1 MIKLEDVSKV
11 YKMGDVELAALDK
24 ISLEIKAGE
33 FIAIMGPSGSG
44 KSTLMNMIGFL
55 DEPTSGKYIIDGKD
69 TSGLSQTDLAGLRNN
84 RIGFVF
90 QSFNLLSD
98 MTAKDNVELPLIY
111 SNNKNRKQRAED
123 SLKRVGLGDRVH
135 HKPKE
140 LSGGQQQRVAIA
152 RALVND
158 PSIIMADEPTGA
170 LDTHTGEEIMQLLV
184 DLNKSGITVIVVTHD
199 PEVAEYASRIVMLR
213 DGKIEKDDRNYDT
226 DESKSKKKQDIK
238 KSNFINPAEI
248 FESLTMAFKA
258 IVSNKMRSFLTTLGI
273 IIGVASVI
281 AMTSIGT
288 GASKQV
294 TDRISNMGANLLMIS
309 PGQSRRS
316 GVVLT
321 SFEPLTYEDGKA
333 LFEESQYVEA
343 VDAQIS
349 RRYIIIYK
357 DKNYRSEVMGT
368 TPSFLEVMNF
378 NINYGRFFNEDENLL
393 KRRVAVIGNTIL
405 NELFDGKDPIGE
417 YIKINNS
424 QYQVIGVLEEKGSS
438 GWRDQ
443 DDVIVVPLFTAQT
456 RLLGVDDVSIIN
468 ATIISNDLAQ
478 EAETDIRK
486 ILRKRHKLR
495 EGEPDDF
502 RIRSQAEIL
511 DTVSETTQSF
521 TFLLAGIAVV
531 SLVVGGIGI
540 MNIMLVSVAER
551 TREIGIR
558 KAIGARGI
566 DILSQFLIEAIL
578 VSVSGG
584 VLGIGL
590 GYSIGRVVSHFAGW
604 PTIVTMQ
611 SVLVSF
617 FFSMAVGLFFGFYP
631 ARKAS
636 RMNPIDALRYE

>member
-1 MIKLEDVSKV
+1 MIRIENVSKI
-11 YKMGDVELAALDK
+11 YKMGDLELAALDNV
-24 ISLEIKAGE
+24 SLEIKAGE
-33 FIAIMGPSGSG
+33 FVAIMGPSGSG

-55 DEPTSGKYIIDGKD
+55 DEPTSGNYIIDGKD
-69 TSGLSQTDLAGLRNN
+69 TSGLSATELAGLRNN

-98 MTAKDNVELPLIY
+98 MSARDNVELPLIY
-111 SNNKNRKQRAED
+111 SNNKNRKEKAEA
-123 SLKRVGLGDRVH
+123 SLKRVGLGKRVH

-170 LDTHTGEEIMQLLV
+170 LDTQTGEEIMQLLV

-199 PEVAEYASRIVMLR
+199 PEVAQYASRVIMLR

-226 DESKSKKKQDIK
+226 NESGSFKKDDFK
-238 KSNFINPAEI
+238 KSNFLNFAEI
-248 FESLTMAFKA
+248 FESLSMAFKS
-258 IVSNKMRSFLTTLGI
+258 IISNKMRSFLTTLGI

-288 GASKQV
+288 GASKQI
-294 TDRISNMGANLLMIS
+294 TDRISNMGANLLMIQ
-309 PGQSRRS
+309 PGQSNRT
-316 GVVLT
+316 GVVST
-321 SFEPLTYEDGKA
+321 SFAPLTYEDGQA
-333 LFEESQYVEA
+333 VAEESNYVEA
-343 VDAQIS
+343 VDAQMSKRFIV
-349 RRYIIIYK
+349 IYK
-357 DKNYRSEVMGT
+357 DKNYRTEVMGT
-368 TPSFLEVMNF
+368 TTSFLKVMNF
-378 NINYGRFFNEDENLL
+378 NIDYGRFFTEDENIA

-405 NELFDGKDPIGE
+405 TELFEGKDPIGE

-424 QYQVIGVLEEKGSS
+424 QYQVIGVLEEKGGS

-456 RLLGVDDVSIIN
+456 RLIGKDV
-468 ATIISNDLAQ
+468 ISNLNVTITSNDIAEKA
-478 EAETDIRK
+478 EAEITG
-486 ILRKRHKLR
+486 ILRKRHGLR
-495 EGEPDDF
+495 DGDLDDF

-558 KAIGARGI
+558 KAIGARGV
-566 DILSQFLIEAIL
+566 DILTQFLIEAIL

-584 VLGIGL
+584 ILGIGF

-636 RMNPIDALRYE
+636 KMNPIDALRYE